1 MTALFYNF
9 WWLLFPLG
17 GMVFAGFHSWLKYRS
32 QKAILDVIKTY
43 AARGEQPPQ
52 ALIDGLDKA
61 IARNDDWNSPRS
73 PRTSA
78 HYWSL
83 VGLFGL
89 MAVGFG
95 VGAAL
100 GFDGHSGAFVIVAV
114 VMAAVAVWSLINA
127 LLLSRQPK

>member
-43 AARGEQPPQ
+43 AERGEQPPQ
-52 ALIDGLDKA
+52 ALIDGMDKVV
-61 IARNDDWNSPRS
+61 ARHDDWNSPRS

-89 MAVGFG
+89 MAAGFG

-100 GFDGHSGAFVIVAV
+100 GLDGHSGAFVIVAV
-114 VMAAVAVWSLINA
+114 VMTAVAAWSLINA